1 MWVVA
6 NINQYYIFRNSVNEL
21 CQNET
26 KIYFPKINI
35 EKNKKMKFQNLL
47 GNYIF
52 CFNENFN
59 LQKIKNLKYLRGL
72 NYFLENSIVNQDE
85 IKKFIK
91 FCKSFE
97 DKNGVLT
104 SNFFLDIKSSNYKFI
119 NGPLKSIF
127 FKIIEIK
134 KNNIFAETMNKK
146 IIFKNK
152 NSNCFLNN

>member
-6 NINQYYIFRNSVNEL
+6 NINQYYTFRNSVNEL
-21 CQNET
+21 YQDET
-26 KIYFPKINI
+26 KIYFPKINH
-35 EKNKKMKFQNLL
+35 EKNKNRKFQNLL

-52 CFNENFN
+52 CFNGNFN
-59 LQKIKNLKYLRGL
+59 LQKIKHLKYLKGL

-85 IKKFIK
+85 IKRFIK

-104 SNFFLDIKSSNYKFI
+104 SSFFLDVKSSNYKFI

-127 FKIIEIK
+127 FKILEIK
-134 KNNIFAETMNKK
+134 KNKIFAETMNKK
-146 IIFKNK
+146 IILKKKN
-152 NSNCFLNN
+152 NIYFLSN

>member
-59 LQKIKNLKYLRGL
+59 LQKIKHLKYLRGL

-127 FKIIEIK
+127 FKIIKIK

>member
-59 LQKIKNLKYLRGL
+59 LQKIKHLKYLRGL

>member
-1 MWVVA
+1 M
-6 NINQYYIFRNSVNEL
+6 
-21 CQNET
+21 
-26 KIYFPKINI
+26 
-35 EKNKKMKFQNLL
+35 

-52 CFNENFN
+52 CFNKNFN
-59 LQKIKNLKYLRGL
+59 LQKIKDLKYLRGL

-85 IKKFIK
+85 IQKFIK

-97 DKNGVLT
+97 DKNGFLT

-127 FKIIEIK
+127 FKILEIK

-146 IIFKNK
+146 IILKKKDNIHFL
-152 NSNCFLNN
+152 SN